1 MATDAIKLAAEQF
14 NADGFS
20 IIRGFATPEEVAS
33 MKDEIAKLIEKW
45 EMNES
50 RGSIFSTDPDEKHI
64 SNDYFV
70 GSAETVRFFFEP
82 DAIDARTGAIR
93 TDLPKERLIN
103 KMGHNLHVLNPVFQK
118 YSFSDKVKSLVAALG
133 YKDPVL
139 PQSMYIFKQ
148 PGIGGA
154 VTSHQDST
162 FLHTEPRQTCLG
174 LWLALD
180 NADISNGCLWVRP
193 GSHRCCQV
201 VVRVLRNSTCFV
213 AVDVT
218 P

>member
-1 MATDAIKLAAEQF
+1 MKNRMSELIDAW
-14 NADGFS
+14 D
-20 IIRGFATPEEVAS
+20 
-33 MKDEIAKLIEKW
+33 
-45 EMNES
+45 MNES

-70 GSAETVRFFFEP
+70 GSADAIRFFFEP
-82 DAIDARTGAIR
+82 DAIDPKTSAIR
-93 TDLPKERLIN
+93 QDIPKDCLIN
-103 KMGHNLHVLNPVFQK
+103 KVGHNLHTRDPVFRE
-118 YSFSDKVKSLVAALG
+118 YSFSTKVKELVAQLG

-148 PGIGGA
+148 PGIGGV

-180 NADISNGCLWVRP
+180 SADINNGCLWVRP
-193 GSHRCCQV
+193 GSHRC
-201 VVRVLRNSTCFV
+201 S
-213 AVDVT
+213 
-218 P
+218 